1 MEEDIAIADIKV
13 QMEGEIWF
21 PRLRWLSH
29 RNSLLFPIP
38 PVGCSP
44 QTAY

>member
-21 PRLRWLSH
+21 PRLR
-29 RNSLLFPIP
+29 
-38 PVGCSP
+38 
-44 QTAY
+44 